1 MSVEFNELQRQSY
14 SNFDNPPK
22 MVSWVIEHS
31 GGLIKDQKQAQ
42 YFLLGFA
49 VFCCLLSGII
59 FFTGDND
66 KDNFDDG
73 LTENQREMILL
84 EELEMQR

>member
-1 MSVEFNELQRQSY
+1 MSQIEFDEQQRQSY

-42 YFLLGFA
+42 YFLFGF
-49 VFCCLLSGII
+49 VVVILIISFVLSVKSFSGSKEPPKGLEGEVVEIY
-59 FFTGDND
+59 
-66 KDNFDDG
+66 DDF
-73 LTENQREMILL
+73 
-84 EELEMQR
+84 